1 MLYPVD
7 YWFFCFLVYQMRQTI
22 LLALG
27 ILFSGFIRAQGC
39 SDAGVCTIGS
49 LKNHHIS
56 DTIYSSLSIS
66 NTSGFGEAGG
76 SIIYVQTSLIEGKL
90 RIYKNGYLNL
100 KIPVKLAF
108 GNLGNT
114 AGPGDIALSYS
125 HRLLK
130 REDRHLIFTIG
141 GIFPSNDSDKKED
154 GLPLPMYYQSSLGSY
169 DIIIGSSYSISLW
182 QLVMGYQHPFNRNKN
197 GFLHNFWP
205 DESRATDYFESNQL
219 KRGDDLVLR
228 ISRSFPKGRR
238 TIVVG
243 LLPIYRLQKDQ
254 IIRNGQVEKL
264 AGSDQLTLNLNF
276 DYLYQLTHGLNFRFS
291 YAHPVIWRETRADG
305 LTRQVV
311 FTLALEL
318 RL

>member
-1 MLYPVD
+1 MNTFLSFNVISSRLLV
-7 YWFFCFLVYQMRQTI
+7 FFFRDFQMRQTI

-56 DTIYSSLSIS
+56 DTIYSSLSVS

-114 AGPGDIALSYS
+114 AGLGDIALSYS
-125 HRLLK
+125 HSLLK
-130 REDRHLIFTIG
+130 REDRNLIFTIG

-154 GLPLPMYYQSSLGSY
+154 GLPLPMDYQSSLGSY

-182 QLVMGYQHPFNRNKN
+182 QLVIGYQHPFNRNKN
-197 GFLHNFWP
+197 GFLHSAWP
-205 DESRATDYFESNQL
+205 E
-219 KRGDDLVLR
+219 
-228 ISRSFPKGRR
+228 
-238 TIVVG
+238 
-243 LLPIYRLQKDQ
+243 
-254 IIRNGQVEKL
+254 
-264 AGSDQLTLNLNF
+264 
-276 DYLYQLTHGLNFRFS
+276 
-291 YAHPVIWRETRADG
+291 
-305 LTRQVV
+305 
-311 FTLALEL
+311 
-318 RL
+318 